1 MKEPPRNLAASV
13 HARLLNQAR
22 AGGRS
27 FNDLAQLFAMERF
40 LYRLSKSSH
49 SSRFILKGAL
59 LLRVWD
65 SASYRATRDID
76 LLGHVANEVGT
87 LVGVVQDACRQE
99 VEPDGVVFD
108 AETVHGRTI
117 VEEAEYSGVRISF
130 RGALGTTRLAMQ
142 IDVGFGDAITPG
154 PDDIEFP
161 TLLDMPSPRLRAYP
175 PETVIAEKFEIML
188 RRREANSRMKDFHD
202 LWWLATHRSFDGAGL
217 ARAIRATCS
226 RRGTPI
232 PAHPDSLTPRFAADP
247 AKIAQWGAFHRRLVP
262 TACPEDFAAVVSTV
276 AGFLQPVADALSR
289 GAAFDHLWTPP
300 GPWRS
305 SSH

>member
-1 MKEPPRNLAASV
+1 MKEPPKNLAASV

-22 AGGRS
+22 AGQRS
-27 FNDLAQLFAMERF
+27 FNDLAQLYAMERF
-40 LYRLSKSSH
+40 LYRLSKSAH
-49 SSRFILKGAL
+49 ASRFILKGAL

-87 LVGVVQDACRQE
+87 LVEIVQDACRQE

-108 AETVHGRTI
+108 AESVQGRTI

-142 IDVGFGDAITPG
+142 IDIGFGDAITPG
-154 PDDIEFP
+154 PTDIEFP

-188 RRREANSRMKDFHD
+188 RRRDANSRMKDFHD
-202 LWWLATHRSFDGAGL
+202 LWWMATHRSFDGAGL
-217 ARAIRATCS
+217 SRAIRATCS
-226 RRGTPI
+226 QRGTPI
-232 PAHPDSLTPRFAADP
+232 PVQPDALTPQFASDP
-247 AKIAQWGAFHRRLVP
+247 TKVVQWGAFHRRLVP
-262 TACPEDFAAVVSTV
+262 TECPADFAAVVSTV
-276 AGFLQPVADALSR
+276 AEFLQPVADALSR
-289 GAAFDHLWTPP
+289 SADFDRLWTPP
-300 GPWRS
+300 GPWRT
-305 SSH
+305 